1 MINLDNVNTATL
13 AFLGDAVYELAIRKM
28 LVENGMNN
36 ADRLHRAAVKYVSAE
51 GQSRAVKELSKDFLT
66 PEEVRL
72 VKRGRN
78 HKTTSHPRNVDPR
91 KYKQATGFEA
101 LLGYLELS
109 GDQERL
115 DQVITEAIHVI
126 NGRKSRRDAAAPDG
140 AETRIEA
147 QEVAGGEDAQS
158 RRGQE

>member
-1 MINLDNVNTATL
+1 MNLDNVNTSTL
-13 AFLGDAVYELAIRKM
+13 AFLGGAVYVEAIRKM

-51 GQSRAVKELSKDFLT
+51 GQSRAVKELSRDFLT
-66 PEEVRL
+66 PEEIRL

-78 HKTTSHPRNVDPR
+78 HRTTSHPRNVDPR

-109 GDQERL
+109 GDRERL

-126 NGRKSRRDAAAPDG
+126 NGRRNCQDVHAISG
-140 AETRIEA
+140 AEA
-147 QEVAGGEDAQS
+147 QETAGGEDSQS

>member
-1 MINLDNVNTATL
+1 MMNLDNVNTSTL
-13 AFLGDAVYELAIRKM
+13 AFLGDAVYEVAIRKM

-51 GQSRAVKELSKDFLT
+51 GQSRAVKELSRDFLT
-66 PEEVRL
+66 PEEIRL

-78 HKTTSHPRNVDPR
+78 HRTTSHPRNVDPR

-109 GDQERL
+109 GDKARL

-126 NGRKSRRDAAAPDG
+126 NGKRDRQEKVAEPRAAADRD
-140 AETRIEA
+140 E
-147 QEVAGGEDAQS
+147 QEREQI
-158 RRGQE
+158 

>member
-1 MINLDNVNTATL
+1 MNLDNVNTSTL
-13 AFLGDAVYELAIRKM
+13 AFLGDAVYEVAIRRM

-51 GQSRAVKELSKDFLT
+51 GQSRAVKELSRDFLT
-66 PEEVRL
+66 PEEIRL

-78 HKTTSHPRNVDPR
+78 HRTTSHPRNVDPR

-109 GDQERL
+109 GDRERL

-126 NGRKSRRDAAAPDG
+126 NGRRNRQGVQAISG
-140 AETRIEA
+140 AET
-147 QEVAGGEDAQS
+147 QETAGGEDSQS